1 MRFII
6 TNMKNVVV
14 LVLSSLLFLAAC
26 APPGPA
32 VRPDAVDTRQ
42 AEVER
47 LLERGDYAD
56 AAQGWLELAEAY
68 PERADLYRVRAAEA
82 WLSAE
87 ETDAAE
93 LLLEALDP
101 QVLDRT
107 GRARFELARAELAML
122 RGDLGM
128 AGWLLAHAGEDLPEA
143 LAERYRQLEERLV
156 QLETQPARQALAA
169 LDEAIADGDFEPELA
184 LALLI
189 EYPLAALENIVYEYG
204 HRSDLLPWLDLVI
217 SAREHLLDEQALRP
231 ALENWQSRYP
241 TIGYSAE
248 EAVLWLAAWR
258 QSYPRPAR
266 IDVALPGPNTTLYRA
281 GAALQAGLVS
291 AWLDTTPQRRPELHF
306 HYIGSDPDAIVA
318 AWFDAREQG
327 SEMLIGPLDRTQV
340 KALVELPDAGLLPT
354 LLLNLPDDPEV
365 LANASGLAALALPP
379 EEEAELAAI
388 RALVDGQ
395 QRAIVLAQHTS
406 WGERVAQAFVETFE
420 LGGGQ
425 VLENRIYDPANTDQ
439 SFLLREVLEVDA
451 SEERATR
458 LQRLLGEPLES
469 VAQRRTDVDLIFLAA
484 RPDDG
489 RQLRPQ
495 LRFFDAGDVPLMA
508 TSHIVA
514 GSPDPARDRDLDGVV
529 LPISPWFLDTTAAGE
544 VRARAA
550 PRHDHLDNPSLS
562 RLHALGRDA
571 MALVPWLQLMRADEQ
586 LYLPGMTGRLTMP
599 DGTVISRDLPFI
611 RIDDGRAR
619 PH

>member
-1 MRFII
+1 
-6 TNMKNVVV
+6 MKNILALAVG
-14 LVLSSLLFLAAC
+14 SLLFLAAC

-42 AEVER
+42 AEIER
-47 LLERGDYAD
+47 WLERGDYAE
-56 AAQGWLELAEAY
+56 AAQGWLELAEER
-68 PERADLYRVRAAEA
+68 PDRADSFRVRAAEA
-82 WLSAE
+82 WLRAREPDSA
-87 ETDAAE
+87 D
-93 LLLEALDP
+93 LLLEAIDP
-101 QVLDRT
+101 QRLDRT
-107 GRARFELARAELAML
+107 SRARFELARAELAIL

-128 AGWLLAHAGEDLPEA
+128 AGWLLAHAGEDLPEG
-143 LAERYRQLEERLV
+143 LRERHRQLEERLV
-156 QLETQPARQALAA
+156 QLETQPARQALAS

-189 EYPLAALENIVYEYG
+189 EYPLASLEGIVYEYG
-204 HRSDLLPWLDLVI
+204 HRSDLLPWLDLAV

-231 ALENWQSRYP
+231 ALESWQSRYP
-241 TIGYSAE
+241 MIGYSAE
-248 EAVLWLAAWR
+248 EALLWLAAWR

-266 IDVALPGPNTTLYRA
+266 IDIALPGPNTPLYRA
-281 GAALQAGLVS
+281 GAALRAGLVS
-291 AWLDTTPQRRPELHF
+291 AWLETTPERRPQLHF
-306 HYIGSDPDAIVA
+306 HYIGSDSDAIVA

-354 LLLNLPDDPEV
+354 LLLNLPDDPGI
-365 LANASGLAALALPP
+365 LADASGLSALALPP
-379 EEEAELAAI
+379 EEEAELAAV
-388 RALVDGQ
+388 RALVDGHE
-395 QRAIVLAQHTS
+395 RAVVLAQYTS

-425 VLENRIYDPANTDQ
+425 VLENRIYDPANSDQ

-451 SEERATR
+451 SEERAAR
-458 LQRLLGEPLES
+458 LQRLINEPIES

-495 LRFFDAGDVPLMA
+495 LRFFDAGDVPLMS

-514 GSPDPARDRDLDGVV
+514 GAPDPGRDRDLDGVV
-529 LPISPWFLDTTAAGE
+529 LPISPWFLDNTAAGE
-544 VRARAA
+544 IRARVA

-571 MALVPWLQLMRADEQ
+571 IALVPWLQLMRADEQ

-611 RIDDGRAR
+611 RIDNGRAR

>member
-1 MRFII
+1 
-6 TNMKNVVV
+6 MKNLVVV
-14 LVLSSLLFLAAC
+14 ILGSLLFLAAC
-26 APPGPA
+26 APPGPG
-32 VRPDAVDTRQ
+32 VRPDVVDARQ

-47 LLERGDYAD
+47 LLERGDYAG
-56 AAQGWLELAEAY
+56 AAQGWLELAGER
-68 PERADLYRVRAAEA
+68 PERANFYRVRAAEA
-82 WLSAE
+82 WLSAGE
-87 ETDAAE
+87 ADAAE
-93 LLLEALDP
+93 LLLDALDP
-101 QVLDRT
+101 QLLDRT
-107 GRARFELARAELAML
+107 GRARFELARAELAMV

-128 AGWLLAHAGEDLPEA
+128 AGWLLAHAGEDLPGA
-143 LAERYRQLEERLV
+143 LSDRYRQLEERLV
-156 QLETQPARQALAA
+156 RLETQPARQALAA
-169 LDEAIADGDFEPELA
+169 LDEAIDDGEFEPELA

-189 EYPLAALENIVYEYG
+189 EFPLAALENIVYEYS
-204 HRSDLLPWLDLVI
+204 HRTDLLPWLDLVI
-217 SAREHLLDEQALRP
+217 SAREHLLDEPALRP
-231 ALENWQSRYP
+231 ALEDWQSRYP

-248 EAVLWLAAWR
+248 DALLWLAAWR

-266 IDVALPGPNTTLYRA
+266 IDIALPGPNTPLYRA

-291 AWLDTTPQRRPELHF
+291 AWLDVAPQRRPELHF

-354 LLLNLPDDPEV
+354 LLLNLPDDLEILTESP
-365 LANASGLAALALPP
+365 GLAALALPP
-379 EEEAELAAI
+379 EEEAELAAV
-388 RALVDGQ
+388 RALVDGHK
-395 QRAIVLAQHTS
+395 RAVVLAQYTS

-420 LGGGQ
+420 LGGGE
-425 VLENRIYDPANTDQ
+425 VLENRVYDPANADQ
-439 SFLLREVLEVDA
+439 SFLLREVLKVDA
-451 SEERATR
+451 SEERAER
-458 LQRLLGEPLES
+458 LQRLLDEPIES
-469 VAQRRTDVDLIFLAA
+469 VAQRRTDLDLIFLAA

-489 RQLRPQ
+489 RQIRPQ

-514 GSPDPARDRDLDGVV
+514 GAPDPARDRDLDGVV

-544 VRARAA
+544 IRARVER
-550 PRHDHLDNPSLS
+550 RHDHLNNPALS

-599 DGTVISRDLPFI
+599 DGTVLTRDMPFI
-611 RIDDGRAR
+611 RIDNGRIR
-619 PH
+619 QH